1 MYSAP
6 VTRSKARPY
15 DRSSRT
21 ASLLVALVLVLSAM
35 PPPAIVR
42 GAEAAA
48 GSAGALRAVA
58 APVRVRIGIVTDGI
72 TVVTPD
78 DLAAIDPGLTGTNP
92 DTFGLSSL
100 GQPVAIHV
108 TDDGNGVF
116 DGEDRLYFF
125 GEKFRG
131 EEMDQKYTDERVYW
145 LDIGGSA
152 GPRMAV
158 QDATPLGKLTPP
170 ADFATTIRA
179 EQSNIW
185 WTLYT
190 LSLDTKDTWFWHR
203 LTPTSF
209 SLASIDV
216 DAGPAASIDPRSQPL
231 DSTPSGFT
239 TAPARAVTA
248 TLPFTVSFPA
258 GQVAT
263 LRLEEISRASVWNVS
278 PDHRTL
284 AALNGT
290 PVLDETWE
298 GHPVRKV
305 FSAAIP
311 PNTLTHGAN
320 SLDVVAALL
329 PGLSNDDIYVNYL
342 ELDYR
347 RLFCAYEGQ
356 MDFVAEKNGTQEYQV
371 GGWDSSNVW
380 MWDISDPLMPVRLEV
395 SASHEGTHRVFL
407 PFVSTDRSAPGA
419 KCGAGAYIMR
429 FRADGQ
435 AGSRF
440 WLQAAPTIQEPSSIR
455 LRPATGLAAPAGG
468 ADAVVVTSAEL
479 QPAAERLAQWHEDHG
494 RRALLVDIRDV
505 YDEFNDGIYHP
516 KAVQAMMKWAAA
528 NWTAPAPSYLT
539 LVGDGHW
546 NFKGFNTTAYPT
558 QPNHI
563 PPYLAWIDPW
573 QGEMPADAWFGD
585 IDDDRTPEIA
595 VGRLA
600 VNTLAEAQTV
610 VEKIISYDENL
621 RVADWQRRALFV
633 ADSPDSA
640 SDFHAVSDEI
650 IASYTPGDLEVVRAY
665 LSAPITTDEIAAT
678 RAAFADAIQSG
689 AFMVQYTGHGS
700 TNRWSSAGIWRASDI
715 PALTN
720 GPKLPLVMTFN
731 CLDGYFAHPVAATSS
746 MAESMQRHAGGG
758 SIAAISPS
766 GLGATP
772 DQLAFRKILLDVM
785 FKDNVREVGRAL
797 TIAKQRFSQVY
808 GKHYLVD
815 TMTLF
820 GDPAMRLPGPAAS
833 SFLHLAAQ

>member
-116 DGEDRLYFF
+116 DGADRLYFF

-152 GPRMAV
+152 GPPMAV
-158 QDATPLGKLTPP
+158 QDAAPLGNLTPP
-170 ADFATTIRA
+170 ADFAATIRA
-179 EQSNIW
+179 EESNVW
-185 WTLYT
+185 WTLHT

-305 FSAAIP
+305 FSAAVP
-311 PNTLTHGAN
+311 PNTLVHGAN
-320 SLDVVAALL
+320 TLDVVAELL
-329 PGLSNDDIYVNYL
+329 PGVSSDDIYVNYL

-347 RLFCAYEGQ
+347 RQFIAWEDRL
-356 MDFVAEKNGTQEYQV
+356 DFVSETAGLREYEAA
-371 GGWDSSNVW
+371 GWSTPDV
-380 MWDISDPLMPVRLEV
+380 MIWDITAETQPVRLQAPP
-395 SASHEGTHRVFL
+395 ASGSPLKV
-407 PFVSTDRSAPGA
+407 
-419 KCGAGAYIMR
+419 R
-429 FRADGQ
+429 FRADAPEG
-435 AGSRF
+435 RRY
-440 WLQAAPTIQEPSSIR
+440 WLQTAASARRPHSVR
-455 LRPATGLAAPAGG
+455 LRPPTDLRDGREG
-468 ADAVVVTSAEL
+468 ADAVIVTSTEL
-479 QPAAERLAQWHEDHG
+479 RAAADQLAQWHLDHG
-494 RRALLVDIRDV
+494 RRVRVVDIKDT
-505 YDEFNDGIYHP
+505 YDEFNNGIYHP
-516 KAVQAMMKWAAA
+516 KAVQAMMKWAVA
-528 NWTAPAPSYLT
+528 NWAPPAPAYLT

-546 NFKGFNTTAYPT
+546 NFKNYNPADYPP

-563 PPYLAWIDPW
+563 PPYLAWVDPW
-573 QGEMPADAWFGD
+573 LGEVPADVLFGD
-585 IDDDRTPEIA
+585 IDDDRAPEIA

-610 VEKIISYDENL
+610 VEKIVSYDETA
-621 RVADWQRRALFV
+621 RVAGWQRRALFV
-633 ADSPDSA
+633 ADNPDS
-640 SDFHAVSDEI
+640 SIDFRAVSDQI
-650 IASYTPGDLEVVRAY
+650 VAGYTPDDLRVVRAY
-665 LSAPITTDEIAAT
+665 LPGDTNTPATPDEIAAT
-678 RAAFADAIQSG
+678 RATIADTIQSG
-689 AFMVQYTGHGS
+689 ALFVQYTGHGS
-700 TNRWSSAGIWRASDI
+700 VNRWTQEGIWRSMNI

-720 GPKLPLVMTFN
+720 GSKLPLVMTFN
-731 CLDGYFAHPVAATSS
+731 CLDGYFAHPNSASFS
-746 MAESMQRHAGGG
+746 MAELMQRHAGGG
-758 SIAAISPS
+758 SVAAISPS
-766 GLGATP
+766 GLGTTT

-785 FKDNVREVGRAL
+785 FGDNVREVGRAL
-797 TIAKQRFSQVY
+797 TIAKQQFSQVQAD
-808 GKHYLVD
+808 GKHYLID

-820 GDPAMRLPGPAAS
+820 GDPAMRLPGLAMS
-833 SFLHLAAQ
+833 SFLPLAAR